1 MRMMRENKITPEII
15 LAMKP
20 NLDKKNVIEAMNEHT
35 GIKIIEAV
43 NMLVKDLPEEQ
54 KNKLLSNI
62 DKVIDRVL

>member
-20 NLDKKNVIEAMNEHT
+20 NLDKKNVIEAMKELT

-43 NMLVKDLPEEQ
+43 DLLTKDLPKDQ
-54 KNKLLSNI
+54 KDLLMSKIDSVI
-62 DKVIDRVL
+62 DKVL